1 MNVKVIVALSAVAAS
16 AVAVLILASCGAARP
31 FRGPGYSKSE
41 GVTLPGA
48 GPTVW
53 VGITNAQVD
62 SGTRGVFDDFT
73 RQTIESLPSN
83 DGYIGHSVRAR
94 VLGNEVW
101 TMTIWRDEASLDAF
115 VSSPTH
121 RAAMRKGLP
130 PVIRAKFLR
139 FEHPTSEVPPTW
151 DDMLKRLE
159 AVEFK
164 EYDRTPDRN
173 AAAPS

>member
-1 MNVKVIVALSAVAAS
+1 MKAKVIAIAS
-16 AVAVLILASCGAARP
+16 AFAVGTAAVLSLASCEIARP

-41 GVTLPGA
+41 GVTLPDA

-53 VGITNAQVD
+53 VAVTNAQVD
-62 SGTRGVFDDFT
+62 NATRGVFDDFT

-101 TMTIWRDEASLDAF
+101 TMTIWRDEASLNDF
-115 VSSPTH
+115 VGSPTH

-139 FEHPTSEVPPTW
+139 FEHPTNEVPPTW
-151 DDMLKRLE
+151 SDMLKRLE